1 METKQENVIPTDYA
15 EVMQKSYIDYA
26 MSVIISR
33 ALPDVRDGLK
43 PVQRRTLYDMYEL
56 GIRYDRPYR
65 KCARIVGDTMG
76 KYHPHGDSS
85 IYEALVVMAQDFKKG
100 KTLVDGHG
108 NFGSIEGDGAAAM
121 RYTEARLEK
130 LTQDVFLEDLDKN
143 VVDFMPNFDETE
155 KEPVVLPVRIPN
167 LLVNGADGI
176 AVGMATSIP
185 PHNLGEVVDAVKAY
199 MKNNDISV
207 KGLMRYL
214 KGPDFPTGGLVVNKD
229 DLLKIYETG
238 TGKLRVRGKV
248 ETVKLKGGRQQ
259 LVITEIPYT
268 MIGANIGKFLN
279 DIASLVESKK
289 TTDIVDISNQSS
301 KEGIRIVLDLK
312 RDADVENLTNM
323 LYKKTKLEDTF
334 GVNMLAV
341 VDGRP
346 ETLSLK
352 QVIEHHVDFVFDVTT
367 RKYTTLLNKEQ
378 EKKEIQ
384 EGLIKAC
391 DVIDLIIEILRGSKS
406 REQVKKCLVEGNTEE
421 IKFKSRSSEKAAKT
435 LQFTERQATAIL
447 EMRLYKLIGLEM
459 EALQAEYGETMKNI
473 ALYEDIL
480 NNYDS
485 MAAVIMKDLD
495 QIKKE
500 YGSRRRTIIENAEE
514 AIYEEKKM
522 EEMEVTFL
530 MDRFGYMRVI
540 DKSAYERNKDA
551 ATAENKYVFHC
562 MNTDKICIFTD
573 KGKMHSVKVADI
585 PLVRFRDKGT
595 PADNLSNYN
604 STEEQMLYVAP
615 LAEIRQSTLLFVTA
629 SSMCKLVSGAEFEAA
644 KRTIVSTKLG
654 DEDSLIFVGSADE
667 MEQIVLQ
674 SEGGYFLRFQK
685 QDVSSMK
692 KTSIGVRGMKLAEGD
707 RVSHAYMLETRQEY
721 TIEYHDKP
729 YTLNKVKLSRRDTKG
744 IKPRI

>member
-341 VDGRP
+341 ADGRP

-406 REQVKKCLVEGNTEE
+406 REQVKKCLVEGNTEG

-500 YGSRRRTIIENAEE
+500 YGSRRRTVIENAEE
-514 AIYEEKKM
+514 AVYEEKKM

-551 ATAENKYVFHC
+551 AIAENKYVFHC

-629 SSMCKLVSGAEFEAA
+629 SSMCKLVSGAEFEVA

-744 IKPRI
+744 TKPRI